1 MSDSRSSQSLSDH
14 LKVGEVA
21 GACGVTAD
29 TIRFYEDK
37 GLIPEPPRFD
47 SSGYRAYPPTIIER
61 VHFIQN
67 AQDLGFTLGEVRE
80 LLELRTTD
88 EASCSEVR
96 HVAERKAEEVRQ
108 RIARLEDMLEGLES
122 LTSLCPGDVPSDRC
136 PFLNV
141 LAPSD

>member
-1 MSDSRSSQSLSDH
+1 MTKANPSNSLSEH

-21 GACGVTAD
+21 DACDVSAD

-37 GLIPEPPRFD
+37 GLIPEPPRFE
-47 SSGYRAYPPTIIER
+47 SSGYRAYPPETIER
-61 VHFIQN
+61 VQFIQN
-67 AQDLGFTLGEVRE
+67 AQDLGFTLEEVGE
-80 LLELRTTD
+80 LLDLRATD

-96 HVAERKAEEVRQ
+96 QVAERKAEDVRR
-108 RIARLEDMLEGLES
+108 RIARLEEILEGLES

-141 LAPSD
+141 LANS

>member
-1 MSDSRSSQSLSDH
+1 MSDSRSSKSLSDH

-21 GACGVTAD
+21 DACGVTAD

-67 AQDLGFTLGEVRE
+67 AKNLGFTLGEAGE
-80 LLELRTTD
+80 LLDLRATD

-96 HVAERKAEEVRQ
+96 EVADRKAKDVRD
-108 RIARLEDMLEGLES
+108 RIARLEEILEGLES

-141 LAPSD
+141 LAHSD